1 MRSKRSCD
9 GSVRFIGH
17 VYRLYAGCTRRCSS
31 QCEPRG
37 PWQSPTIQARGSLL
51 VNTTELRIFRID
63 GRNVRPSCI
72 GQGGVHE
79 YLIAPG
85 EHELTASFRYMARVG
100 AGLIS
105 EAYGRPLTLCHTFLP
120 GHEYVA
126 VYREQ
131 FLPKAEAAT
140 LAQALAITVLQPHEG
155 TWSMRII
162 DLADA
167 EPDDGRCPQGTNL
180 QCPDRHRP
188 VRWNETC
195 RRVTDR
201 SRQGD
206 VYTHPESR
214 RRVAPTRRYRSRDL
228 QQPVHRNP
236 ASGLTCTPP
245 GSARISFRSSMSPP
259 VP

>member
-1 MRSKRSCD
+1 MRGR
-9 GSVRFIGH
+9 SVRVMVLFAFIGA
-17 VYRLYAGCTRRCSS
+17 LSIPCMSGCTRRCSS

-37 PWQSPTIQARGSLL
+37 PWQSPTIQATRSLLL
-51 VNTTELRIFRID
+51 VNTTELKILRID
-63 GRNVRPSCI
+63 GRNVRPSCV

-79 YLIAPG
+79 YHIPPG

-105 EAYGRPLTLCHTFLP
+105 EAYGRPLTLCHTFVP

-140 LAQALAITVLQPHEG
+140 LAQALAITVLQPYEG

-167 EPDDGRCPQGTNL
+167 EPDD
-180 QCPDRHRP
+180 
-188 VRWNETC
+188 E
-195 RRVTDR
+195 
-201 SRQGD
+201 
-206 VYTHPESR
+206 PEVLKAQIYSALIGAAAR
-214 RRVAPTRRYRSRDL
+214 AMERDM
-228 QQPVHRNP
+228 
-236 ASGLTCTPP
+236 
-245 GSARISFRSSMSPP
+245 SSSY
-259 VP
+259 